1 MKAVCVLVIVASF
14 VACSE
19 AQDFLSLMMLSN
31 MLGGGNESPGRSGYS
46 QGGGAGAGAGA
57 GAGSAGSNAASKAS
71 YGGASQG
78 GRGGGENGFMQMG
91 AVTGQFGDMMRDM
104 SLCAMLR
111 GSAGVYEMC
120 RMQAMGFM

>member
-19 AQDFLSLMMLSN
+19 AQGDFYTMMLLSN

-46 QGGGAGAGAGA
+46 QGGGAAA
-57 GAGSAGSNAASKAS
+57 AGSAGSSAAS
-71 YGGASQG
+71 YGGGGQGGQG

-111 GSAGVYEMC
+111 GSGAGVYEMC
-120 RMQAMGFM
+120 RLQAMGFM